1 MKLTFKLVVFITLLP
16 CLILAMNDPMTGR
29 HTKEKK
35 IERSFDVNKNAQLKI
50 DNRFGNVDITTWNQ
64 NKIEIVV
71 TITTNGNNEQEVQ
84 RRLDEINVEFS
95 GTKSQVTA
103 QTKIGSGRSGWSLF
117 SNRSG
122 NVNMKINYSVKMP
135 AANSLDLRND
145 YGAISLNKINGDTKI
160 TCNYGT
166 FIIGELLGNSNTLNF
181 DYTNSATIDRA
192 KNLAIN
198 ADYSEFVLNRAENVN
213 FKGNYTRSD
222 FRDVSNNLNFDGSYG
237 RLTVGTA
244 KNFTGKTRY
253 VTSNFGTITHNFDM
267 NATYGRIIIDFLDKN
282 FNNVIIAARYTSIDI
297 GYSNQS
303 DFSLNTKLAYANLR
317 NDDSIDF
324 TLSNIQ
330 NTRSEYEGY
339 FGNRNSKNKIQI
351 TSDYGNVR
359 LLKK

>member
-1 MKLTFKLVVFITLLP
+1 MKPRFKLIAIITLLP
-16 CLILAMNDPMTGR
+16 CLMLAVNDPMTGR

-35 IERSFDVNKNAQLKI
+35 IERSFDVNKNAELKI

-84 RRLDEINVEFS
+84 RRLDEINVDFS

-145 YGAISLNKINGDTKI
+145 YGAINLNKINGDTKI

-166 FIIGELLGNSNTLNF
+166 FIIGELLGNSNSLNF

-192 KNLAIN
+192 KNLTIN
-198 ADYSEFVLNRAENVN
+198 ADYSEFVLNRAENVS
-213 FKGNYTRSD
+213 FKGNYTRSE
-222 FRDVSNNLNFDGSYG
+222 FKEVSNHLSFEGSYG
-237 RLTVGTA
+237 RLTVGKA

-253 VTSNFGTITHNFDM
+253 VTSNFGTITSNFDM
-267 NATYGRIIIDFLDKN
+267 NSTYGKITVDLLDKN
-282 FNNVIIAARYTSIDI
+282 FSNVTIAARYTNIDL
-297 GYSNQS
+297 GYSS
-303 DFSLNTKLAYANLR
+303 GSSFDLSTKLAYANLR
-317 NDDSIDF
+317 SDDYIEF
-324 TLSNIQ
+324 TLRSIH

-339 FGNRNSKNKIQI
+339 FGKRNSGKKINI

-359 LLKK
+359 LVRK